1 MTSIA
6 FHRVTKWYPRYHH
19 VMKGLKHSLL
29 HPVDTIRGF
38 RAEGF
43 LALDNVS
50 FEIARGEAVG
60 FIGANGSG
68 KSTTLGLMAG
78 VLAPHTGEVIAQG
91 RVAPLLELG
100 SGFHFDLTGRENI
113 FINGILLGL
122 TRRQVQE
129 RFEDIVRFSE
139 LEKFLD
145 QPLRTYSTGM
155 VARLAF
161 SIAAHLDPDILLI
174 DEILSVGD
182 LHFQV
187 KCRKKIDEFRRRGVT
202 IILVSHASG
211 DIRALCDR
219 VIWLEAGR
227 IAAQGPSGEVLA
239 AYEQA
244 QSREMEGVLRPTGT

>member
-100 SGFHFDLTGRENI
+100 SGFHFDLTGRE
-113 FINGILLGL
+113 
-122 TRRQVQE
+122 T
-129 RFEDIVRFSE
+129 FS
-139 LEKFLD
+139 
-145 QPLRTYSTGM
+145 STGFCWDSRDGRCRSGLKISF
-155 VARLAF
+155 VSANWRSF
-161 SIAAHLDPDILLI
+161 SINRSGPTRP
-174 DEILSVGD
+174 GW
-182 LHFQV
+182 LHAW
-187 KCRKKIDEFRRRGVT
+187 RFRSPRT
-202 IILVSHASG
+202 W
-211 DIRALCDR
+211 IRTFC
-219 VIWLEAGR
+219 
-227 IAAQGPSGEVLA
+227 
-239 AYEQA
+239 
-244 QSREMEGVLRPTGT
+244 